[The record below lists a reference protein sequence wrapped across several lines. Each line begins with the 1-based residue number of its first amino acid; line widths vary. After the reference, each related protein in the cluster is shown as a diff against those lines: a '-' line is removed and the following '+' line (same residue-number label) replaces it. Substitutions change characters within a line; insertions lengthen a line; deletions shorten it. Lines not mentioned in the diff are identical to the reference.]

1 MIAFQDVKVATGSA
15 DEEGRLVLAD
25 GRLVAVI
32 VRLDDESHG
41 VTRGQW
47 SVEAGFDGVDSAK
60 PPVLADLDA
69 VRVWVEGQ
77 IAGFYTD
84 ITDSDRLS
92 GEF

>member
-1 MIAFQDVKVATGSA
+1 MIAFQDVKIATGSA

-41 VTRGQW
+41 ATRGQW

-60 PPVLADLDA
+60 LPVLADLDA
-69 VRVWVEGQ
+69 VRIWVETQ
-77 IAGFYTD
+77 ISGFYTD
-84 ITDSDRLS
+84 ITDSGHLS
-92 GEF
+92 G